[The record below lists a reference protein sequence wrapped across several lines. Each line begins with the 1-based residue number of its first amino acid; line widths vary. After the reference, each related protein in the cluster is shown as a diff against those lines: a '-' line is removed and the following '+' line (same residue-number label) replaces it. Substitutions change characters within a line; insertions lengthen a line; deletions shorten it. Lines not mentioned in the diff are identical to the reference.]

1 MVIEHTVE
9 QEYSSHLVFWQ
20 IILYYI
26 IYFVLYI
33 INYIL
38 YNICYMYITWISSLF
53 NNIIF

>member
-9 QEYSSHLVFWQ
+9 QEYFSHLVFWQ

-26 IYFVLYI
+26 INFVLYI

-38 YNICYMYITWISSLF
+38 YNIYYMHIT
-53 NNIIF
+53 